1 MRRILYF
8 SALISGLSLCTASAS
23 ACINDREVGNAER
36 EFKSNYLEKPA
47 SPVLPGETGPS
58 EQGGPVAMGT
68 GGVLLAAALM
78 LGLARTG
85 NSQRRS

>member
-1 MRRILYF
+1 MRRFLCF
-8 SALISGLSLCTASAS
+8 SAAIFCLSVCTSSAA

-47 SPVLPGETGPS
+47 GPVSPGETGPA
-58 EQGGPVAMGT
+58 EQGGTLAMGT

-78 LGLARTG
+78 VGLARTG
-85 NSQRRS
+85 HSQRRS